1 MIAPPVR
8 IMTWNVHGT
17 FALNPKFDLPGV
29 IGLIQKWS
37 PDVVAL
43 QEIDSRG
50 GGLNPFLVLEEA
62 FGGHSVGI
70 KSIVTTDGDYG
81 QMLISRWPWA
91 AQPEIHDISFGEHE
105 PRRAVVADIAT
116 KSGIYR
122 VIATHLGLSVG
133 ERRRQTQKLLTLAQ
147 EPTHPSVIA
156 GDFNDWFWV
165 NSVRKSLARQFP
177 ARTRHRTFPSR
188 WPLMRLDRIYG
199 RDIRIIESF
208 TDPEAKAI
216 SDHLPVI
223 ADIVPTMPLRLPAPG
238 DGDVLEPSIAAEPP
252 VWPTRMVPIMPSTE
266 K

>member
-1 MIAPPVR
+1 MTAPSIR

-29 IGLIQKWS
+29 IALIQKWS

-50 GGLNPFLVLEEA
+50 GGVNPFLVLQEA
-62 FGGHSVGI
+62 LGGHSVGV

-91 AQPEIHDISFGEHE
+91 APPEIHDISFGEHE
-105 PRRAVVADIAT
+105 PRRAVVADVAT
-116 KSGIYR
+116 KGGIYR
-122 VIATHLGLSVG
+122 VIATHLGLSIG
-133 ERRRQTQKLLTLAQ
+133 ERRQQTQKLLTLAH
-147 EPTHPSVIA
+147 EPMHPSVIV

-165 NSVRKSLARQFP
+165 NSVRKSLARTFP

-199 RDIRIIESF
+199 RDIRIIGSF
-208 TDPEAKAI
+208 IDPEAKAI

-223 ADIVPTMPLRLPAPG
+223 ADIVPTMPLQLTP
-238 DGDVLEPSIAAEPP
+238 PSVHP
-252 VWPTRMVPIMPSTE
+252 VAVADPV
-266 K
+266 

>member
-1 MIAPPVR
+1 MVEPPPVIVPSIR
-8 IMTWNVHGT
+8 VMTWNVHGT

-29 IGLIQKWS
+29 IALIRRWS
-37 PDVVAL
+37 PDVIAL

-50 GGLNPFLVLEEA
+50 GGDNPFLILQDA
-62 FGGHSVGI
+62 LGGHSVGI

-116 KSGIYR
+116 KGGIYR
-122 VIATHLGLSVG
+122 VIATHLGLSIG
-133 ERRRQTQKLLTLAQ
+133 ERRQQTQKLLTLAQ
-147 EPTHPSVIA
+147 EPTHPSVIV

-165 NSVRKSLARQFP
+165 NSVRKSLARTFP

-199 RDIRIIESF
+199 RDIRIIGSF
-208 TDPEAKAI
+208 IDPEAKAI

-223 ADIVPTMPLRLPAPG
+223 ADIVPTMPLQLTP
-238 DGDVLEPSIAAEPP
+238 PSVHP
-252 VWPTRMVPIMPSTE
+252 VAVADPV
-266 K
+266 